1 MKTAL
6 QHCTTLLLQTDQ
18 MCTHTKYQQFAQ
30 NGVQFHFGFDL
41 FPVQTWLLTACT
53 AYLQPFCTA
62 RHGLPSTC
70 VFMLPLQAYAAW
82 CACACTPA
90 SLCFIGLLGSSAG
103 MPSGSSASASSS
115 GNGQTY
121 TSTGQSGAMSM
132 SSSSGDAA
140 HHLTDRVHI
149 MRKHPCVCA
158 SVCTILLLLRLAW
171 RLVVLTRTQCAVTM
185 HVRQCMYR

>member
-1 MKTAL
+1 MHCSIAL
-6 QHCTTLLLQTDQ
+6 HCFCRLIRCARTQ
-18 MCTHTKYQQFAQ
+18 KYQQFAQ

-41 FPVQTWLLTACT
+41 FPVQTWLLTACA

-62 RHGLPSTC
+62 RRGLPSTC
-70 VFMLPLQAYAAW
+70 VFMVLLQAYAAW

-121 TSTGQSGAMSM
+121 TSTGQGGAMSM
-132 SSSSGDAA
+132 SSSSGDAQ
-140 HHLTDRVHI
+140 LTDRVHI
-149 MRKHPCVCA
+149 MRKHPCVCVHL
-158 SVCTILLLLRLAW
+158 SVPFCYCCVWHGDWLF
-171 RLVVLTRTQCAVTM
+171 
-185 HVRQCMYR
+185 